1 MYSLV
6 DWHKREIDN
15 IRKDM
20 DEALTRCFNV
30 FGLVFTS
37 RKQKPY
43 FDLFNE
49 RDQVVLR
56 AHLPGVE
63 AEDLD
68 ITIHGD
74 VLTIKWEI
82 RKKPTDACEMNAF
95 DEPQPNRFARSIKLP
110 CLIDSDRVEATCKNG
125 ELTIYMPKLR
135 VRRGDHI
142 TIAIR

>member
-15 IRKDM
+15 IRKEM
-20 DEALTRCFNV
+20 DEALTRCFNI

-37 RKQKPY
+37 REQKPY

-56 AHLPGVE
+56 AHLPGAE

-74 VLTIKWEI
+74 VLTIKWETR
-82 RKKPTDACEMNAF
+82 RKPADAF
-95 DEPQPNRFARSIKLP
+95 DETPPHRFARSIKLP

-125 ELTIYMPKLR
+125 ELTIYMPKHR
-135 VRRGDHI
+135 VRRGEHI
-142 TIAIR
+142 TITIG